1 MKAYVTVLLEMGVIR
16 RPNMY
21 SYWVKNSRQIS
32 WFGKMFS
39 RNRFQ
44 LILKFFHMVD
54 NNTLFQPGHPNYD
67 PCARFSFIVDHVNN
81 IFRRHYVPHQQ
92 LCIDESLVGTHCHSA
107 TKQYL
112 PKKKHH
118 KWGIKFW
125 ILCYSVTNY
134 CLAFYCYRGAKSTDD
149 REKIKKMA

>member
-107 TKQYL
+107 IKQYL

-118 KWGIKFW
+118 KKMGHQVLDPVLFRYKLLFGILLLPRGK
-125 ILCYSVTNY
+125 I
-134 CLAFYCYRGAKSTDD
+134 YR
-149 REKIKKMA
+149 